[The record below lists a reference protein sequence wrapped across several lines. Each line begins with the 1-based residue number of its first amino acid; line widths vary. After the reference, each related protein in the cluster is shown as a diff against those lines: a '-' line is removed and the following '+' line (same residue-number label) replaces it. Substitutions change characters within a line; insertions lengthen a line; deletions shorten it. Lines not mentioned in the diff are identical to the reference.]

1 MAPFPLLN
9 PIKKKLKHL
18 RLKMEDWMTMEG
30 TGRPRDQKRLSDAL
44 TGIFI
49 ALFIIGILI
58 FLTKADFSKEGWT
71 EAYFLWDKGK
81 DILALFLLLLLKK
94 KFRLYISLILGLAT
108 IRFIWDIIAYSLGM
122 DINMQPAITMLWE
135 ITVVI
140 ILFLSIKDLL
150 RLWKRN

>member
-1 MAPFPLLN
+1 MAPFRLLN
-9 PIKKKLKHL
+9 LIKKKIRHL
-18 RLKMEDWMTMEG
+18 RLVMGSWMTMEG
-30 TGRPRDQKRLSDAL
+30 TDLQPGRKRLSDAL

-49 ALFIIGILI
+49 ALFIFGILI

-71 EAYFLWDKGK
+71 EAYFVWDKGK

-122 DINMQPAITMLWE
+122 DINVQPAITMLWE
-135 ITVVI
+135 IVVGI

-150 RLWKRN
+150 RLWKQN